1 VDTPHHRDEVVVE
14 YPLGWPCE
22 LILVRLELYL
32 LGTLPRIEAL
42 AVAEH
47 VEACHDCAH
56 RLVLSLPVGTA
67 RRG

>member
-1 VDTPHHRDEVVVE
+1 VE
-14 YPLGWPCE
+14 HPPGWPCE

-32 LGTLPRIEAL
+32 LGTLSRIEAL

-47 VEACHDCAH
+47 VETCHGCAH
-56 RLVLSLPVGTA
+56 RLVLSLPLGSA